1 MELDFGSFLA
11 SSAFFDDDGPEFAQG
26 ADFGDFQEQVGADG
40 DRKAHVRRSFIHG
53 EAAFLHG
60 AQIGTAVD
68 SMAPTSSKAEAPES
82 AEGSPLTP
90 MVWKPGALA
99 TAHLVIT
106 AIWS

>member
-11 SSAFFDDDGPEFAQG
+11 AAAFFYDDGPKFAQS

-40 DRKAHVRRSFIHG
+40 NRKAHVRRSFIHG

-60 AQIGTAVD
+60 AQVSH

-82 AEGSPLTP
+82 A
-90 MVWKPGALA
+90 
-99 TAHLVIT
+99 
-106 AIWS
+106 